1 MCNMRRKS
9 HEHHM
14 TFMAFVYSL
23 QRTKNG
29 TLFYLIFAFLDE
41 IIKMY
46 PVNRTVWFLK
56 SHVNPFLRTHY
67 IFN

>member
-1 MCNMRRKS
+1 MDKNVIDNKRRNFNVWDLI
-9 HEHHM
+9 
-14 TFMAFVYSL
+14 TFKKKK
-23 QRTKNG
+23 KN
-29 TLFYLIFAFLDE
+29 
-41 IIKMY
+41 KMY